1 MTALIVLYILAF
13 APLVITFG
21 ALIADDISRAKQA
34 RRFARMASDP
44 RVIAAHRAAEQ
55 CKTKAKA

>member
-1 MTALIVLYILAF
+1 MLPLIVL
-13 APLVITFG
+13 IT
-21 ALIADDISRAKQA
+21 LIAAPFLMIFAAEIADEISRAKQA
-34 RRFARMASDP
+34 RNFGRMMSDP

>member
-1 MTALIVLYILAF
+1 MLPIIVLTILAI
-13 APLVITFG
+13 APLAITFG
-21 ALIADDISRAKQA
+21 LLIADDISRAKQA
-34 RRFARMASDP
+34 RNFARMMNDP

>member
-1 MTALIVLYILAF
+1 MLPLIILIALISAPFLMIF
-13 APLVITFG
+13 ASE
-21 ALIADDISRAKQA
+21 IADDISRAKQA
-34 RRFARMASDP
+34 RNFGRMMSDP

>member
-1 MTALIVLYILAF
+1 MLPIIVLTIIAA

-21 ALIADDISRAKQA
+21 LLIADDISRAKQA
-34 RRFARMASDP
+34 RNFGRMMSDP